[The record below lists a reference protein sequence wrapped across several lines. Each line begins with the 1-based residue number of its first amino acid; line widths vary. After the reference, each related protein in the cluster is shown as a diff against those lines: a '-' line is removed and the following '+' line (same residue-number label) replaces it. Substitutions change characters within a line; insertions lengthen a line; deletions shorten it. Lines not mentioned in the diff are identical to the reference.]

1 MWLLFCCIF
10 QLKNPAICLKCCKKN
25 FLIQNLMS
33 IFAFWRLNSPF
44 SLFEWHFIGP
54 SSLILQTWNWHSA
67 VDKDLAFPC
76 TSPNLLYGKWLRTC
90 WQRKIFQWP
99 ILHSGILYGKTGNDI
114 GHRHVKSSIF
124 VTQSRNKNCKVQSFL
139 GCNYSFQ
146 CIQRRMTVFRPR
158 DTLSAQSWR
167 VNCGEKIENS
177 KFVCSF
183 GRRFV
188 NICQRAMKY
197 MPNRGKFSQLQWN
210 WRIFSRTSYG
220 FWATPHIRAACWGE
234 NCSKKSF
241 LSISAAIL
249 DMLTRS
255 K

>member
-67 VDKDLAFPC
+67 VDKDLAFSC
-76 TSPNLLYGKWLRTC
+76 TSPNLLYGKWLQTC
-90 WQRKIFQWP
+90 RQRKIFQWP

-167 VNCGEKIENS
+167 VNCGEKNWELEICMLFWTQIRQYLS
-177 KFVCSF
+177 KS
-183 GRRFV
+183 
-188 NICQRAMKY
+188 NEIHAK
-197 MPNRGKFSQLQWN
+197 SWE
-210 WRIFSRTSYG
+210 IFSASMELTDFFTYVLR
-220 FWATPHIRAACWGE
+220 
-234 NCSKKSF
+234 F
-241 LSISAAIL
+241 LSYA
-249 DMLTRS
+249 TY
-255 K
+255 

>member
-139 GCNYSFQ
+139 GCNYFFQ

-158 DTLSAQSWR
+158 DTLSTQSWR
-167 VNCGEKIENS
+167 VNCGGKKLKTRNLYALLDADSSI
-177 KFVCSF
+177 FV
-183 GRRFV
+183 
-188 NICQRAMKY
+188 KE
-197 MPNRGKFSQLQWN
+197 QWN
-210 WRIFSRTSYG
+210 TCQIVG
-220 FWATPHIRAACWGE
+220 
-234 NCSKKSF
+234 NF
-241 LSISAAIL
+241 LSFNGTDGFFHVRLTVFELRHIL
-249 DMLTRS
+249 GLHVGVKIARKNRS
-255 K
+255 CQFQPPFWTC